1 MFMYWGILP
10 GAPFVLLGVL
20 SLVPRFP
27 LRALT
32 GASVGGLIAVAAPYG
47 LLWYSSANYSGGG
60 ANIGLGLLLL
70 ALPAYLPLAMLIGAY
85 IGQAL
90 YSLRSYKNASPN

>member
-1 MFMYWGILP
+1 MFVYWGILP
-10 GAPFVLLGVL
+10 GAPFVLLGAL
-20 SLVPRFP
+20 SLVPYFTIRV
-27 LRALT
+27 LT

-85 IGQAL
+85 VGQAF
-90 YSLRSYKNASPN
+90 SSFRSHENALPS